1 MSNAT
6 KLIGVHLHPGA
17 VLPLKQAALARGVTL
32 SALVRAALS
41 AWWASQ
47 PEGAAGALPT
57 LDDEQSP
64 AEVAFTPPGEKRSSR
79 SMPSASTR
87 EIGKKGGEEKRS
99 SEGATPPPA
108 RKGAKAKGRG

>member
-32 SALVRAALS
+32 SALVRSALS

-47 PEGAAGALPT
+47 PEGAKGDLPT
-57 LDDEQSP
+57 LDDEHPQ
-64 AEVAFTPPGEKRSSR
+64 VAAPPPGDKR
-79 SMPSASTR
+79 SASTR

-99 SEGATPPPA
+99 SEGAAPPPA